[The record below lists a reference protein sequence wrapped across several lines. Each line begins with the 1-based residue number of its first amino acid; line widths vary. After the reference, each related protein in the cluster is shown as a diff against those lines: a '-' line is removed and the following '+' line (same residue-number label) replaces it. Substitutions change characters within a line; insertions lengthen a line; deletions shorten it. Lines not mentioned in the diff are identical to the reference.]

1 VVAMTVLLGMVTY
14 LDRVCISKLAPNIM
28 ADLSLSKVEMGY
40 VFSTF
45 ALSYAIFGLPAARW
59 ADRLGTRLL
68 LVLIVCWWSFF
79 TMATAVV
86 WGLASLL
93 VVRFL
98 FGAGEA
104 GAWPCVTKT
113 FSRWIPRQERGT
125 AQGIFFA
132 GAHLTG
138 GLTPLLVVWLTG
150 FMSWRAIFVLF
161 GLTGFLWSVAWYLWY
176 RETPAEHPA
185 VNAAELNYITAEHEK
200 NTAADK
206 KGREY
211 WARLLKDR
219 NMLALCVIA
228 FSNTFAFYFC
238 ITWLPTYLEEKYH
251 FNAAALGLLAGLPL
265 ILSVICDLCGGVTS
279 DWLTARFGLRI
290 GRCGLGGVAYLL
302 AAMAV
307 LAVPS
312 CPQPVLAAILFA
324 LGVGA
329 IMFTLGAAWGT
340 CIEIAGESAATVS
353 ATMNTAGQVGS
364 LLCPLI
370 VAYTLKWFTND
381 WNISIYLIGILLLVA
396 AACWGF
402 INPHKRIFD

>member
-1 VVAMTVLLGMVTY
+1 MAVLLGMVTY

-86 WGLASLL
+86 GGLASLL

-104 GAWPCVTKT
+104 GAFPCVTKS
-113 FSRWIPRQERGT
+113 FSRWIPRRERGT

-138 GLTPLLVVWLTG
+138 GLTPLLVVWLSG
-150 FMSWRAIFVLF
+150 FMSWRAIFVMF
-161 GLTGFLWSVAWYLWY
+161 GLTGFLWSVAWYFWY
-176 RETPAEHPA
+176 RENPAEHPA
-185 VNAAELNYITAEHEK
+185 VNAAELSHITSEHEK
-200 NTAADK
+200 NNAAVK
-206 KGREY
+206 KGWEY

-219 NMLALCVIA
+219 NLLALCVIS
-228 FSNTFAFYFC
+228 FCNTFAFYFC

-251 FNAAALGLLAGLPL
+251 FNPAALGLLAGLPL
-265 ILSVICDLCGGVTS
+265 ILSVFCDLCGGVTS
-279 DWLTARFGLRI
+279 DWLTARFGWRI

-312 CPQPVLAAILFA
+312 CPQPVLAAVLFA

-364 LLCPLI
+364 LICPLI

-396 AACWGF
+396 AACWGL
-402 INPHKRIFD
+402 IDPRKRIFD